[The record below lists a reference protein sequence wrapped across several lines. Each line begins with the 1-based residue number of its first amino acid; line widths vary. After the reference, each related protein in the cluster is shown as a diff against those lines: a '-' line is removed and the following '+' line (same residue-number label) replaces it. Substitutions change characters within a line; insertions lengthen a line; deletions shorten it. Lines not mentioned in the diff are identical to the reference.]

1 MMEPQIE
8 QRLHGGALPSSPSSL
23 PPQPPEEISVEVV
36 ASRRSFLDIGSGL
49 RFILVRYRVRRP
61 DGGAQSCEQDQD
73 IAVYHGISVVAFRM
87 ERNTINDNSAA
98 LEVYHTVHA
107 GGRLIAS
114 RPPDSFS
121 KIVRRQPSPS
131 DLAMPSLAEQLSNA
145 GSSLVTSPVSVT
157 AETIWVGLCP
167 AWKMEAGAFP
177 IPSSHCGL
185 VDSPSLLVVLY
196 SSNPLDQAGSRN
208 SPK

>member
-1 MMEPQIE
+1 M
-8 QRLHGGALPSSPSSL
+8 
-23 PPQPPEEISVEVV
+23 
-36 ASRRSFLDIGSGL
+36 
-49 RFILVRYRVRRP
+49 
-61 DGGAQSCEQDQD
+61 
-73 IAVYHGISVVAFRM
+73 
-87 ERNTINDNSAA
+87 TT

-145 GSSLVTSPVSVT
+145 GSSLVTSPVRMT
-157 AETIWVGLCP
+157 AIGVGLCP

-185 VDSPSLLVVLY
+185 VDSSSLLVVLY